1 MFTNQVFAVV
11 DLETTGTQ
19 RNEHDR
25 IIQFGC
31 ALIKNGHI
39 FKTYS
44 FLINPQKRIPPVIEN
59 LTGISNKNVRNQPNF
74 AHFAPEISKILKN
87 TIFVAHNVNFDL
99 PFLNYELVNAGFE
112 PLTNRSLDTVE
123 LAQIAFPTF
132 ASFKLQDLSK
142 QLKIRHSNP
151 HQADSDAVVTAKL
164 LLKILAVFQDM
175 PQATLNQLTGLSKGL
190 TRDNDYVFEEISSQ
204 ARLTKRPL
212 PKNMI
217 QIKGLVLQ
225 KQSHAVA
232 DQNAAKLDFPLADSD
247 KKAMFK
253 GKINYRKGQ
262 VNLINRIHN
271 FVSAKNDKSLLVEAP
286 NGTGKT
292 FSYLFS
298 YAYHLSN
305 LQKLVVA
312 TPTMVLQRQIVEQE
326 IPQLTNVTGLPL
338 HAELIKSPSHYL
350 DLDGFF
356 QTLYDFNQ
364 NKPTT
369 ILQMRIISWLTQT
382 TTGDLDELQLT
393 TYNAPIFT
401 LIKHPGDARVST
413 DFSAVDFWNYARY
426 RQEQA
431 DVLVTNHAFLANHG
445 HDSIWGQNPYLVI
458 DEAHRFED
466 NVVSARSN
474 SLQFESFWGLL
485 SHLHHVLYNSHSS
498 LADSFNNSQDLL
510 FLLSGLEPKIT
521 ELIHTIN
528 EVQRIFFEIGNPK
541 SHAYQQRRNQV
552 EAVLSGDE
560 VAPVQKNLRNI
571 LEKLQGKIDDVR
583 QGTNRIIDWLL
594 EQKDSLLVSDLAT
607 VDDLTNQLD
616 YLDGYSE
623 SAYILADQLL
633 SVESLGEKGFLLQI
647 SDPNDPLST
656 NVTWLTLDTA
666 EDLNDIYQRF
676 THKLFVSATLTK
688 NDQDFSFMVKQ
699 LGLKPELCETYQ
711 AKLILNYKK
720 HLRVASLKDGT
731 VPSTP
736 NEPAYQTFLD
746 QNLPLLAKEKSHNLI
761 LFTNLE
767 VIKNTYERI
776 ANHPLLKDYEVLAQ
790 GITGSNEKIAKRFAL
805 SKKAILLGANTF
817 WEGIDFRNTVVDLVI
832 ITRLPFESPDQPEV
846 QLRQQKLG
854 KLGLDVF
861 HEDVLPRAIIRFRQA
876 AGRLIRHERDYGD
889 FIVLDQRFNQSN
901 YGTEFKQSLPIQQIQ
916 YLKKEELV
924 QFLKNEKQ

>member
-1 MFTNQVFAVV
+1 MFLNQVFAVV

-59 LTGISNKNVRNQPNF
+59 LTGITNKSVKNQPPF
-74 AHFAPEISKILKN
+74 AYFAAQISKILKN

-99 PFLNYELVNAGFE
+99 PFLNYELVNAGLE

-132 ASFKLQDLSK
+132 ASFKLQDLTK
-142 QLKIRHSNP
+142 RLKIRHTNP

-164 LLKILAVFQDM
+164 LLKILAVIEEM
-175 PQATLNQLTGLSKGL
+175 PQATLNQLMGLSKGL
-190 TRDNDYVFEEISSQ
+190 TRDNDYVFEEIANTS
-204 ARLTKRPL
+204 RLSKRPL

-225 KQSHAVA
+225 KQSHALP
-232 DQNAAKLDFPLADSD
+232 DQNAPRLTFPLADSD
-247 KKAMFK
+247 KKKMFK
-253 GKINYRKGQ
+253 GNINYRRGQ

-298 YAYHLSN
+298 YAYNLSN

-312 TPTMVLQRQIVEQE
+312 TPTMVLQQQIVEQE
-326 IPQLTNVTGLPL
+326 IPQLNLVTGLPIK
-338 HAELIKSPSHYL
+338 AELIKSPSHYL

-393 TYNAPIFT
+393 TYNAPIFS
-401 LIKHPGDARVST
+401 LIKHPGDARVGT
-413 DFSAVDFWNYARY
+413 DFSDVDFWNYARY

-431 DVLVTNHAFLANHG
+431 DILVTNHAFLANHG
-445 HDSIWGQNPYLVI
+445 HDSIWGQNPFLVI

-485 SHLHHVLYNSHSS
+485 SHLHHVLYNSHQS

-528 EVQRIFFEIGNPK
+528 EVQRLYYSVGNPRE
-541 SHAYQQRRNQV
+541 HPYQRRRNQI
-552 EAVLSGDE
+552 EIVLSGDE
-560 VAPVQKNLRNI
+560 IVPIQKELRRV
-571 LEKLQGKIDDVR
+571 LERMQARIDEVR
-583 QGTNRIIDWLL
+583 QGTNKIVDWLL
-594 EQKDSLLVSDLAT
+594 AQKDSLLMSDIAT
-607 VDDLTNQLD
+607 IDDLTSQLD
-616 YLDGYSE
+616 YLDSYSE
-623 SAYILADQLL
+623 SAYILSDQLL
-633 SVESLGEKGFLLQI
+633 DAQTLGEKGFLLQI
-647 SDPNDPLST
+647 TDPNDPLST
-656 NVTWLTLDTA
+656 NVTWLTLDTSD
-666 EDLNDIYQRF
+666 DLHDIYQRF

-688 NDQDFSFMVKQ
+688 NDQDFTFMVKQ
-699 LGLKPELCETYQ
+699 LGLDPTQVETYQ
-711 AKLILNYKK
+711 AKLTLDYKK
-720 HLRVASLKDGT
+720 HLKIASLKDGS
-731 VPSTP
+731 VAGNP
-736 NEPAYQTFLD
+736 NEPNFERYLEQ
-746 QNLPLLAKEKSHNLI
+746 QLPHLASVKAHTLI

-776 ANHPLLKDYEVLAQ
+776 ANNPLLKDYEVLAQ

-817 WEGIDFRNTVVDLVI
+817 WEGIDFRDTVVDVVI
-832 ITRLPFESPDQPEV
+832 ITRLPFESPDQPAV
-846 QLRQQKLG
+846 QLRQQKLVKQG
-854 KLGLDVF
+854 FDVF
-861 HEDVLPRAIIRFRQA
+861 TEDVLPRAIIRFRQA
-876 AGRLIRHERDYGD
+876 AGRLIRHERDYGV
-889 FIVLDQRFNQSN
+889 FIVLDQRFNQSG
-901 YGTEFKQSLPIQQIQ
+901 YSTAFKQSLPVKQIE
-916 YLKKEELV
+916 YLQKDDLV
-924 QFLKNEKQ
+924 QFLKHEK

>member
-1 MFTNQVFAVV
+1 MFLNQVFAVV

-39 FKTYS
+39 FKTFS

-59 LTGISNKNVRNQPNF
+59 LTGITNKSVKNQPPF
-74 AHFAPEISKILKN
+74 AYFAAQISKILKN

-99 PFLNYELVNAGFE
+99 PFLNYELVNAGLE

-132 ASFKLQDLSK
+132 ASFKLQDLTK
-142 QLKIRHSNP
+142 RLKIRHTNP

-164 LLKILAVFQDM
+164 LLKILAVIEEM
-175 PQATLNQLTGLSKGL
+175 PQATLNQLMGLSKGL
-190 TRDNDYVFEEISSQ
+190 TRDNDYVFEEIANTS
-204 ARLTKRPL
+204 RLSKRPL

-225 KQSHAVA
+225 KQSHALP
-232 DQNAAKLDFPLADSD
+232 DQNAPRLTFPLADSD
-247 KKAMFK
+247 KKKMFK
-253 GKINYRKGQ
+253 GNINYRRGQ

-298 YAYHLSN
+298 YAYNLSN

-312 TPTMVLQRQIVEQE
+312 TPTMVLQQQIVEQE
-326 IPQLTNVTGLPL
+326 IPQLNQVTGLPIK
-338 HAELIKSPSHYL
+338 AELIKSPSHYL

-393 TYNAPIFT
+393 TYNAPIFS
-401 LIKHPGDARVST
+401 LIKHPGDARVGT
-413 DFSAVDFWNYARY
+413 DFSDVDFWNYARY

-431 DVLVTNHAFLANHG
+431 DILVTNHAFLANHG
-445 HDSIWGQNPYLVI
+445 HDSIWGQNPFLVI

-485 SHLHHVLYNSHSS
+485 SHLHHVLYNSHQS

-528 EVQRIFFEIGNPK
+528 EVQRLYYSVGNPRE
-541 SHAYQQRRNQV
+541 HPYQRRRNQI
-552 EAVLSGDE
+552 EIVLSGDE
-560 VAPVQKNLRNI
+560 IVPIQKELRRV
-571 LEKLQGKIDDVR
+571 LERMQARIDEVR
-583 QGTNRIIDWLL
+583 QGTNKIVDWLL
-594 EQKDSLLVSDLAT
+594 AQKDSLLMSDIAT
-607 VDDLTNQLD
+607 IDDLTSQLD
-616 YLDGYSE
+616 YLDSYSE
-623 SAYILADQLL
+623 SAYILSDQLL
-633 SVESLGEKGFLLQI
+633 DAQTLGEKGFLLQI
-647 SDPNDPLST
+647 TDPNDPLST
-656 NVTWLTLDTA
+656 NVTWLTLDTSD
-666 EDLNDIYQRF
+666 DLHDIYQRF

-688 NDQDFSFMVKQ
+688 NDQDFTFMVKQ
-699 LGLKPELCETYQ
+699 LGLDPTQVETYQ
-711 AKLILNYKK
+711 AKLTLDYKK
-720 HLRVASLKDGT
+720 HLKIASLKDGS
-731 VPSTP
+731 VAGNP
-736 NEPAYQTFLD
+736 NEPNFERYLEQ
-746 QNLPLLAKEKSHNLI
+746 QLPHLASVKAHTLI

-776 ANHPLLKDYEVLAQ
+776 ANNPLLKDYEVLAQ

-817 WEGIDFRNTVVDLVI
+817 WEGIDFRDTVVDVVI
-832 ITRLPFESPDQPEV
+832 ITRLPFESPDQPAV
-846 QLRQQKLG
+846 QLRQQKLVKQG
-854 KLGLDVF
+854 FDVF
-861 HEDVLPRAIIRFRQA
+861 TEDVLPRAIIRFRQA
-876 AGRLIRHERDYGD
+876 AGRLIRHERDYGV
-889 FIVLDQRFNQSN
+889 FIVLDQRFNQSG
-901 YGTEFKQSLPIQQIQ
+901 YSTAFKQSLPVKQIE
-916 YLKKEELV
+916 YLQKDDLV
-924 QFLKNEKQ
+924 QFLKHEK

>member
-1 MFTNQVFAVV
+1 MFLNQVFAVV

-39 FKTYS
+39 FKTFS

-59 LTGISNKNVRNQPNF
+59 LTGITNKSVKNQPPF
-74 AHFAPEISKILKN
+74 AYFAAQISKILKN

-99 PFLNYELVNAGFE
+99 PFLNYELVNAGLE

-132 ASFKLQDLSK
+132 ASFKLQDLTK
-142 QLKIRHSNP
+142 RLKIRHTNP

-164 LLKILAVFQDM
+164 LLKILAVIEEM
-175 PQATLNQLTGLSKGL
+175 PQATLNQLMGLSKGL
-190 TRDNDYVFEEISSQ
+190 TRDNDYVFEEIANTS
-204 ARLTKRPL
+204 RLSKRPL

-225 KQSHAVA
+225 KQSHALP
-232 DQNAAKLDFPLADSD
+232 DQNAPRLTFPLADSD
-247 KKAMFK
+247 KKKMFK
-253 GKINYRKGQ
+253 GNINYRRGQ

-298 YAYHLSN
+298 YAYNLSN

-312 TPTMVLQRQIVEQE
+312 TPTMVLQQQIVEQE
-326 IPQLTNVTGLPL
+326 IPQLNQVTGLPIK
-338 HAELIKSPSHYL
+338 AELIKSPSHYL

-393 TYNAPIFT
+393 TYNAPIFS
-401 LIKHPGDARVST
+401 LIKHPGDARVGT
-413 DFSAVDFWNYARY
+413 DFSDVDFWNYARY

-431 DVLVTNHAFLANHG
+431 DILVTNHAFLANHG
-445 HDSIWGQNPYLVI
+445 HDSIWGQNPFLVI

-485 SHLHHVLYNSHSS
+485 SHLHHVLYNSHQS

-528 EVQRIFFEIGNPK
+528 EVQRLYYSVGNPRE
-541 SHAYQQRRNQV
+541 HPYQRRRNQI
-552 EAVLSGDE
+552 EIVLSGDE
-560 VAPVQKNLRNI
+560 IVPIQKELRRV
-571 LEKLQGKIDDVR
+571 LERMQARIDEVR
-583 QGTNRIIDWLL
+583 QGTNKIVDWLL
-594 EQKDSLLVSDLAT
+594 AQKDSLLMSDIAT
-607 VDDLTNQLD
+607 IDDLTSQLD
-616 YLDGYSE
+616 YLDSYSE
-623 SAYILADQLL
+623 SAYILSDQLL
-633 SVESLGEKGFLLQI
+633 DAQTLGEKGFLLQI
-647 SDPNDPLST
+647 TDQNDPLST
-656 NVTWLTLDTA
+656 NVTWLTLDTSN
-666 EDLNDIYQRF
+666 DLHDIYQRF

-688 NDQDFSFMVKQ
+688 NDQDFTFMVKQ
-699 LGLKPELCETYQ
+699 LGLDPTQVETYQ
-711 AKLILNYKK
+711 AKLTLDYKK
-720 HLRVASLKDGT
+720 HLKIASLKDGS
-731 VPSTP
+731 VAGNP
-736 NEPAYQTFLD
+736 NEPNFERYLEQ
-746 QNLPLLAKEKSHNLI
+746 QLPHLASVKAHTLI

-776 ANHPLLKDYEVLAQ
+776 ANNPLLKDYEVLAQ

-817 WEGIDFRNTVVDLVI
+817 WEGIDFRDTVVDVVI

-846 QLRQQKLG
+846 QLRQQKLVKQG
-854 KLGLDVF
+854 FDVF
-861 HEDVLPRAIIRFRQA
+861 TEDVLPRAIIRFRQA
-876 AGRLIRHERDYGD
+876 AGRLIRHERDYGV
-889 FIVLDQRFNQSN
+889 FIVLDQRFNQSG
-901 YGTEFKQSLPIQQIQ
+901 YSTAFKQSLPVKQIE
-916 YLKKEELV
+916 YLQKDDLV
-924 QFLKNEKQ
+924 QFLKHEK